1 VDCELP
7 LVEELFTIN
16 ELLEVE
22 DGFVAL
28 EIFVGDESTIGAD
41 PKGFRGNGVARIIA
55 SSIN

>member
-22 DGFVAL
+22 DGFIAL
-28 EIFVGDESTIGAD
+28 EVFVGDESTIGAD
-41 PKGFRGNGVARIIA
+41 PKVGFEAMGLPESLHPV
-55 SSIN
+55 